1 MPILKGAYNDIIS
14 CLSDIANCWD
24 TTEIP
29 EGFREKKLP
38 LYIIGFS
45 FKMQVASNKYVGWNN
60 IENDCC
66 INKNDNTFKNVE
78 ELKDIFKNLNLNDKI
93 AFTCGSG
100 MTACV
105 LGLANS
111 LINGTNPII
120 YDESWSG
127 YGLIN
132 NDNKK

>member
-1 MPILKGAYNDIIS
+1 MPEPRPGLKTGS
-14 CLSDIANCWD
+14 
-24 TTEIP
+24 IP
-29 EGFREKKLP
+29 NSKNLP
-38 LYIIGFS
+38 YG
-45 FKMQVASNKYVGWNN
+45 
-60 IENDCC
+60 EC
-66 INKNDNTFKNVE
+66 INKNDNTFKDVE
-78 ELKDIFKNLNLNDKI
+78 ELKAIFKNLNLNDKI

-111 LINGTNPII
+111 LINDTNPII